1 MMRTS
6 AILERLPAFQ
16 SADYRRLFVSFFF
29 ASASRWALIL
39 GQSWLVFDISD
50 SSFAVGIVFFAGAV
64 QFVVVGPFAGAIADR
79 IDRRRLAIG
88 ALMLSVA
95 SSITLAAI
103 TLAGMVEVWHV
114 VVLAVVQGWAQ
125 AAAMPAQR
133 ALLANLVPREHLMN
147 AVALGGITVH
157 GSRIAGPL
165 FGGVLLATFG
175 AGWVFVL
182 SAVLLLL
189 ALALLIRI
197 EYRSETVDGPAG
209 VRGMLTDV
217 GQGFGYAWTDRRLRL
232 VIGLIIF
239 HCSFTMAFNALLPR
253 LATNL
258 GGGSVMFS
266 ALVMG
271 VGAGAILGTLAISVV
286 RDQARQG
293 SALAIVG
300 VGSGVAMLVMGM
312 ATSPAMAVAGAV
324 LAGGTQATYMAISQM
339 LVQEIV
345 ADALRGR
352 VMAIYAMMAA
362 GHMALINL
370 GFGALADRVGVRPLM
385 VVPALLWVGIFL
397 VAAFLLS
404 DMRNV
409 LHCGKFRVRSAA
421 EVGS

>member
-197 EYRSETVDGPAG
+197 EYRSEPVDGPAG
-209 VRGMLTDV
+209 VRGILTDV